1 MRNRTLIAITVG
13 VVALGTALVLGF
25 SLSTEPTGPRPLAR
39 ASQRPSHDALP
50 SPVPGAPDNVSAPA
64 AADRA
69 AGDQTADTGPRVE
82 TVVTLPWGDGPGQ
95 VGHKI
100 PEEGAPEGPMSF
112 AVTADGRVLVL
123 DQVNSRVQVL
133 DPGQAPAVI
142 DLPADTYQD
151 LDVTREGD
159 VVVMDRLSRRSI
171 ETWGPDG
178 RLLASASLEGPGVDE
193 GGGVTGLFQRPDGTW
208 IEVEHQRVVRVAST
222 SGRPDPDR
230 PVLPGRFSSDGATLL
245 SAAKEGPGTAL
256 ILGRPAVAPDTLP
269 SLIARV
275 AFDLPLA
282 YLTALESDPVGRIY
296 LAAVLIQP
304 RPDAPHAALS
314 AYQEIV
320 VLAPGGQ
327 ELGRARLP
335 APVGPEEQFRPV
347 RLGADGH
354 LYLLRCEPDGARLG
368 RLVL

>member
-1 MRNRTLIAITVG
+1 VRNRTLIAITAGIVATG
-13 VVALGTALVLGF
+13 VALVLG
-25 SLSTEPTGPRPLAR
+25 LSADPTSPQAR
-39 ASQRPSHDALP
+39 ARAMQSPPHDAPRSAIL
-50 SPVPGAPDNVSAPA
+50 GAPDNDSAPA
-64 AADRA
+64 ADHDAADA
-69 AGDQTADTGPRVE
+69 ADTATAGPRVE
-82 TVVTLPWGDGPGQ
+82 TVVTLPWGEAPGQ

-112 AVTADGRVLVL
+112 YVAEDGRVLVL

-133 DPGQAPAVI
+133 DPGQPPAVI

-151 LDVTREGD
+151 LGVTGDGD

-178 RLLASASLEGPGVDE
+178 RLLASAGIEGPGVDE

-208 IEVEHQRVVRVAST
+208 IEVEHQRVVRVASS
-222 SGRPDPDR
+222 SGKPDPDR
-230 PVLPGRFSSDGATLL
+230 PVLPGRFSADGTTLL
-245 SAAKEGPGTAL
+245 MTAKESAATAVV
-256 ILGRPAVAPDTLP
+256 LGRPAVAPDALP
-269 SLIARV
+269 VLIARV
-275 AFDLPLA
+275 PFDLPLA
-282 YLTALESDPVGRIY
+282 YLVALESDPAGRIY

-304 RPDAPHAALS
+304 NPAGPQLTGAAFE
-314 AYQEIV
+314 EIV

-335 APVGPEEQFRPV
+335 ASLGPEEQFRPV
-347 RLGADGH
+347 RLGADGQ
-354 LYLLRCEPDGARLG
+354 LYLMRCEPDGARLG